1 MKTFY
6 AFLTFNLFL
15 ILFSAT
21 NAQLYWNDSFGS
33 YASGSA
39 LNGSGRWSVQE
50 AATTG
55 YTIQSASPLVY
66 NSLLS
71 DPNYAI
77 GGNNY
82 WSSGVSF
89 PLDEGSALYNNH
101 ASDLNTSLI
110 GYRAG
115 SSNVLWFSQLVR
127 ADNNDYLITDFHGR
141 GGAFAWWVDQ
151 WNLGIMRHASTHQWG
166 IIINN
171 DDRQFSNISTEA
183 GEVTLIVAK
192 FLFEPDGI
200 TISLYVNPTPGVEP
214 TTPTISGKSTVIT
227 GFCSVQ
233 QYLGFATDKYSL
245 DEVRLGETYA
255 SVTPLDS
262 STKVADITEK
272 KPVVYVNQG
281 HVFADLTS
289 FDGKYAVHIYNLQG
303 MLVKNELVSG
313 NQNVRVADLQKGAY
327 LVRLSQNKNNYT
339 TKIIVK

>member
-1 MKTFY
+1 MKKFY
-6 AFLTFNLFL
+6 VLLTFNLCL
-15 ILFSAT
+15 ILFSAA

-33 YASGSA
+33 YTSGSP
-39 LNGSGRWSVQE
+39 LNGNGRWAVQE
-50 AATTG
+50 SPTTG
-55 YTIQSASPLVY
+55 YMIQSASPLVY
-66 NSLLS
+66 NNLMS

-89 PLDEGSALYNNH
+89 PLEEGSALYTNH
-101 ASDLNTSLI
+101 VSDANASLI
-110 GYRAG
+110 GYKAG

-127 ADNNDYLITDFHGR
+127 VDNNDYLITDFHGR
-141 GGAFAWWVDQ
+141 GGSFAWWVDQ

-171 DDRQFSNISTEA
+171 DDRQFSNITTEV

-192 FLFEPDGI
+192 FLFETDGI

-214 TTPTISGKSTVIT
+214 TSPAISGKSTVIS

-245 DEVRLGETYA
+245 DEIRLGETYA

-262 STKVADITEK
+262 STKVAGISEK
-272 KPVVYVNQG
+272 KPVVYVKQG
-281 HVFADLTS
+281 QVFADLSS
-289 FDGKYAVHIYNLQG
+289 FEGRYAIQIYNLQG
-303 MLVKNELVSG
+303 MLMKNDVVLG
-313 NQNVRVADLQKGAY
+313 NKNVRVADLQKGSY
-327 LVRLSQNKNNYT
+327 LVRLSQGKENYT